1 MTETKAQKFERIA
14 TRRINEV
21 LDGYRL
27 LSNLTS
33 GGQSS
38 TADQRRELI
47 SVLRKGLEE
56 LELCMAGEKPDKA
69 NFVFRSGQVNGYGSE
84 LDVAGPY
91 TTEDGDRD
99 ERLRTTD

>member
-33 GGQSS
+33 GGYSS

-47 SVLRKGLEE
+47 SV
-56 LELCMAGEKPDKA
+56 
-69 NFVFRSGQVNGYGSE
+69 
-84 LDVAGPY
+84 
-91 TTEDGDRD
+91 
-99 ERLRTTD
+99 

>member
-1 MTETKAQKFERIA
+1 MAETKREKFVRIA
-14 TRRINEV
+14 ERRV
-21 LDGYRL
+21 TQTLDCYRL
-27 LSNLTS
+27 LANLKS
-33 GGQSS
+33 GGYSS

-91 TTEDGDRD
+91 TTEGGDRD

>member
-33 GGQSS
+33 GGYSS

-91 TTEDGDRD
+91 TTEGGDRD

>member
-1 MTETKAQKFERIA
+1 MAETKREKFVRIA
-14 TRRINEV
+14 ERRV
-21 LDGYRL
+21 TQTLDCYRL
-27 LSNLTS
+27 LANLKS
-33 GGQSS
+33 GGYES
-38 TADQRRELI
+38 TREMRQELI
-47 SVLRKGLEE
+47 SALRNGLEE
-56 LELCMAGEKPDKA
+56 LEAIYAGEKPDKA